1 MKCSVKPMRLEPD
14 EIIDTQ
20 ISFERTISS
29 TQKVQKEYTPEVTG
43 AVPMPK

>member
-1 MKCSVKPMRLEPD
+1 MKLEPD

-20 ISFERTISS
+20 NSFERTISS
-29 TQKVQKEYTPEVTG
+29 TNQVQKEFTPEVTG